1 MKKTVFTLAVLML
14 LAPFAGAQ
22 GSKRAVNS
30 DKCPESFG
38 GSRTFFLA
46 ENLDLS
52 DEQKDKIKAIRDS
65 SRDDVAKIR
74 KEIRGLMKEVKDEMS
89 KKDSDK
95 KKIYAS
101 IDKVA
106 DRQKKLSRIRTDQI
120 LEIKSTLSGEQ
131 FKKLTEMMEKKRKS
145 HSKKF
150 FDKNKDKYKNKKRDK
165 R

>member
-1 MKKTVFTLAVLML
+1 MKKTVFTLAILML

-22 GSKRAVNS
+22 GDKRSITS
-30 DKCPESFG
+30 DRGPESFG
-38 GSRTFFLA
+38 AGRAFFFA
-46 ENLDLS
+46 EKLDLN
-52 DEQKDKIKAIRDS
+52 DEQKDKIKVIRDS
-65 SRDDVAKIR
+65 SRDDIVKIR
-74 KEIRGLMKEVKDEMS
+74 EEIRTLMKEVKEEMS

-106 DRQKKLSRIRTDQI
+106 DKQKKLSRIRTDQI
-120 LEIKSTLSGEQ
+120 LEIKSVLNDEQ

-150 FDKNKDKYKNKKRDK
+150 FDKDKYKDKKKDR